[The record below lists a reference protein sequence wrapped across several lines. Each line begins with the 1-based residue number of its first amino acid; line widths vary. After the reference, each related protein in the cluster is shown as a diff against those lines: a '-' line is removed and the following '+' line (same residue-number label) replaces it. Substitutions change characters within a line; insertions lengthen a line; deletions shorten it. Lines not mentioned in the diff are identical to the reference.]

1 MSRVV
6 QFSETG
12 GPDVLKLV
20 ETDVALPAKGEVRLA
35 VKAIGLNRAET
46 LFRKGEYFEFPSFPA
61 KNGYEAAGIIDA
73 VGPDVEGFVVGDAVS
88 IIPNFSLN
96 EYGMYGDTVL
106 AKVASLVKHPSNLS
120 FETASAVWMAYLTAY
135 DALIH
140 TAKLA
145 KGDFV
150 IIPAASSSV
159 GIAAIQIANLV
170 GAIPIAFTRTR
181 AKEQQI
187 REIGAA
193 HVVATDEDDIV
204 AALNEITG
212 GKGFQVAFDP
222 VGGPTFAKLLEAAA
236 PKAIII
242 IYGTLAEPTVM
253 PHFPVFTKSLVIT
266 GALLFTTTYDPEKLK
281 VGIDWIVKGLSS
293 GALKPVIAKTFP
305 LDQIVEAH
313 HFLEAN
319 DQFGKVVVTV

>member
-6 QFSETG
+6 QFNEIG
-12 GPDVLKLV
+12 GPDALQIV
-20 ETDVALPAKGEVRLA
+20 EMDVADPGVGEVRLK

-61 KNGYEAAGIIDA
+61 KNGYEAAGVIDT
-73 VGPDVEGFVVGDAVS
+73 VGPGVEGFTAGDVVS
-88 IIPNFSLN
+88 IVPNFSLN

-106 AKVASLVKHPSNLS
+106 AKAASLVKHPSSLS
-120 FETASAVWMAYLTAY
+120 FEDAAAVWMAYLTAY

-140 TAKLA
+140 TAKLE

-170 GAIPIAFTRTR
+170 GAIPIAFTRTS
-181 AKEQQI
+181 AKVEQLK
-187 REIGAA
+187 EIGAA

-204 AALNEITG
+204 ATLNEITA
-212 GKGFQVAFDP
+212 GKGFRVAFDP

-253 PHFPVFTKSLVIT
+253 PHFPIFTKSLTIT
-266 GALLFTTTYDPEKLK
+266 GALLFSTTYDPEKLR
-281 VGIDWIVKGLSS
+281 VGIDWIVKGLAS

-305 LDQIVEAH
+305 LDRIVDAH
-313 HFLEAN
+313 RYLEAN
-319 DQFGKVVVTV
+319 DQFGKVIVTV

>member
-6 QFSETG
+6 QFNEIG
-12 GPDVLKLV
+12 GPDALQIV
-20 ETDVALPAKGEVRLA
+20 EMDVAEPGVGEVRLK

-46 LFRKGEYFEFPSFPA
+46 LFRKGEYFEFPAFPA
-61 KNGYEAAGIIDA
+61 KNGYEAAGVIDA
-73 VGPDVEGFVVGDAVS
+73 VGPGVEGFTAGDVVS
-88 IIPNFSLN
+88 IVPNFSLN
-96 EYGMYGDTVL
+96 EYGMYGETVL
-106 AKVASLVKHPSNLS
+106 AKVASLVKHPSSLS
-120 FETASAVWMAYLTAY
+120 FEEAASVWMAYLTAY

-140 TAKLA
+140 TAKLE

-170 GAIPIAFTRTR
+170 GAIPIAFTRTS
-181 AKEQQI
+181 AKVEQLK
-187 REIGAA
+187 EIGAA
-193 HVVATDEDDIV
+193 HVVATDEDDVV
-204 AALNEITG
+204 AALNEITA
-212 GKGFQVAFDP
+212 GKGFRVAFDP

-253 PHFPVFTKSLVIT
+253 PHFPIFTKSLTIT
-266 GALLFTTTYDPEKLK
+266 GALLFSTTYDPEKLK
-281 VGIDWIVKGLSS
+281 VGIDWIVKGLAS

-305 LDQIVEAH
+305 LDRIVDAH
-313 HFLEAN
+313 RYLEAN
-319 DQFGKVVVTV
+319 DQFGKVIITV